1 MCLRVYVEETY
12 GCYIRCYLVCE
23 YIYIYIYM
31 LGVGSCQPSVSSM
44 RTLSLPKLVLHV
56 AVFCGLDTAHVN
68 P

>member
-1 MCLRVYVEETY
+1 MVVTSDA
-12 GCYIRCYLVCE
+12 IWSVSIF
-23 YIYIYIYM
+23 IYIYIYM
-31 LGVGSCQPSVSSM
+31 LGVGSCQQSVSSM